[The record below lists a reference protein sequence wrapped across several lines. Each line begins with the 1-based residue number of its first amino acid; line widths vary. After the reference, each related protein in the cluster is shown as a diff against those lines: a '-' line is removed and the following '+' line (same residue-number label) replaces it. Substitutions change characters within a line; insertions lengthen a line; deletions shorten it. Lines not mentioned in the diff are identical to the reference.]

1 MADYAIGLSFHKAH
15 RTIVRAVDLTPP
27 CRYFATRDSAG
38 SITLPTLDT
47 GDSYIEIQGIKIGRA
62 HV

>member
-27 CRYFATRDSAG
+27 PATSPPA
-38 SITLPTLDT
+38 TAP
-47 GDSYIEIQGIKIGRA
+47 A
-62 HV
+62 